1 MILIQLF
8 LVEKFLIM
16 LIRSKG
22 DQKDNKLRFRSMHVY
37 PFRPCSSFCM
47 IPAMCFTFLHINI
60 SNISAESMK

>member
-22 DQKDNKLRFRSMHVY
+22 DQKNNKLRFKSMHVY
-37 PFRPCSSFCM
+37 PFRPRFIFLYDTRHVFYFSSYKYF
-47 IPAMCFTFLHINI
+47 
-60 SNISAESMK
+60 